1 MAGSVRLARLV
12 AALTFVRRG
21 LRRCALGLTSAE
33 IGAVGTI
40 TTAAA
45 MAPATPVHSET
56 ILTAIALIMAI
67 LVRAR
72 ILLRLSTT
80 AATASNECRKST
92 NLVAAFLP
100 ALVGLLARLL
110 VRLLLVLRTI
120 LDLLVAWREG
130 LRVTRHVGLL
140 LWLLNGLRH
149 LRLWRIARLV
159 LTHERLAVVLAVV
172 EVVVSRALRRAALLA
187 LLRLLIVVVGVLLAE
202 LLLRSGDQA
211 EIMLGV
217 LVVIFGGDR
226 ITRALRVARK
236 LDVFFRDVRCGAT
249 DFYVGA
255 V

>member
-21 LRRCALGLTSAE
+21 LRRCALRLTAAE

-40 TTAAA
+40 TTTAA
-45 MAPATPVHSET
+45 MAPAATVHSET

-80 AATASNECRKST
+80 ATTGNECRKT
-92 NLVAAFLP
+92 TDLVAAFM
-100 ALVGLLARLL
+100 ATLVGLLVRLL
-110 VRLLLVLRTI
+110 VRLLLVLRTV
-120 LDLLVAWREG
+120 LYLLIARREG
-130 LRVTRHVGLL
+130 LRVTRDVGLL
-140 LWLLNGLRH
+140 LRLLNRLRH
-149 LRLWRIARLV
+149 LRLWRVARLV
-159 LTHERLAVVLAVV
+159 LPHERLAVVLAVV

-211 EIMLGV
+211 EIMFGM

-226 ITRALRVARK
+226 ITRTLRVARK
-236 LDVFFRDVRCGAT
+236 LDVFFRDMRCGAT

>member
-21 LRRCALGLTSAE
+21 LRRCALRLTAAE

-40 TTAAA
+40 TTTAA
-45 MAPATPVHSET
+45 MAPSATVHSET
-56 ILTAIALIMAI
+56 ILAAITLIMAI

-80 AATASNECRKST
+80 ATTGNECRRPPT
-92 NLVAAFLP
+92 LAAFM
-100 ALVGLLARLL
+100 ATLVGLLVRLL
-110 VRLLLVLRTI
+110 VWLLLVLRTV
-120 LDLLVAWREG
+120 LYLLIARREG
-130 LRVTRHVGLL
+130 LRVTRDVGLL
-140 LWLLNGLRH
+140 LRLLNRLRH
-149 LRLWRIARLV
+149 LRLWRVARLV
-159 LTHERLAVVLAVV
+159 LPHERLAVVLAVV

-211 EIMLGV
+211 EIMFGM

-226 ITRALRVARK
+226 ITRTLRVARK
-236 LDVFFRDVRCGAT
+236 LDVFFRDMRRGAT